1 MKELKEV
8 NFDNDI
14 ILNDNLVKGAI
25 LPKTVAELD
34 RNVLIQ
40 GNTVIEGAVYA
51 HKLEITQGD
60 VEIRGA
66 VYTKLELHVDSSA
79 SGPITFRKA
88 VASSDSIA
96 SLNSNVRLYFLS
108 DINAKSVKLTNAFVA
123 GSIFADEAIL
133 ENCVVLGGS
142 FATKHLHLK
151 NCITGTFN
159 APQVAIQGDIRL
171 LLPSAFSVEELR
183 TIGEARMFNLS
194 LADLGSLYTGNEQLP
209 ESGAIEMDIQTEELK
224 SVLTS
229 DDNQVLMR
237 TYSVVGKVLAADLVD
252 TDKLNN
258 HFLLTAA
265 SLGNQL
271 LQTYSLHDEKNNTL
285 IDIVPQKVADMMF
298 DIISGKL
305 VVQPLSGSFSIDEII
320 SRFS

>member
-40 GNTVIEGAVYA
+40 GNTVIEGVVYA

-79 SGPITFRKA
+79 RGPITFRKA

-142 FATKHLHLK
+142 FATKRLHLK